1 MTIVLSENL
10 APVSWGKRFIRFPLT
25 RIVLAV
31 FAMALPV
38 GLAMSLASA
47 IPGGVWDELLGAGA
61 ALASYGLYMRFAEK
75 RRVSELSPVKALPE
89 LGVGLLVGA
98 LMVTAVVGLLA
109 ALGVYQVTGS
119 VDLSPALLT
128 PLAQMTF
135 VGVFEELLCR
145 GILFGIV
152 EQSLGSRAALAISSL
167 LFGLAHLPGASSGW
181 LVVGIASIAGAFFT
195 AAFLMTRRLWLCI
208 GIHVAWNYTLGT
220 VFSVAVS
227 GRESTGLLRGTLTG
241 ADWLTGG
248 AYGLEASVLTPLVL
262 VGVGTFFLWKAGER
276 GHLRTPGQAREPR
289 PES

>member
-1 MTIVLSENL
+1 MTTAVSENPV
-10 APVSWGKRFIRFPLT
+10 PVSWGKRFIRFPLT

-31 FAMALPV
+31 FVMALSV
-38 GLAMSLASA
+38 GLVMSLASA
-47 IPGGVWDELLGAGA
+47 IPGSVWDELLGAGA

-119 VDLSPALLT
+119 ADLSPALLT

-135 VGVFEELLCR
+135 VGVFEEVLCR
-145 GILFGIV
+145 GIVFGIV

-181 LVVGIASIAGAFFT
+181 LVVGIAAIAGAFFT

-248 AYGLEASVLTPLVL
+248 AYGLEASVLTPLIL
-262 VGVGTFFLWKAGER
+262 VGVGAFFLWKAGER
-276 GHLRTPGQAREPR
+276 GHLRTPGQA
-289 PES
+289 